1 MMRSLAAAPAFGRPG
16 LLLSP
21 AAPEADTMLL
31 CLNTAE
37 MQLKIES
44 ENHRAAKSSANY
56 VFFFKKKILNCI

>member
-1 MMRSLAAAPAFGRPG
+1 MMRSLAAAPAFSRAG

-37 MQLKIES
+37 MQLKIEP
-44 ENHRAAKSSANY
+44 ENHCTAKSSANY
-56 VFFFKKKILNCI
+56 IC

>member
-1 MMRSLAAAPAFGRPG
+1 MRSLAAAPAFGRPG

-37 MQLKIES
+37 MPLKIES
-44 ENHRAAKSSANY
+44 ENHCAATSSVNY
-56 VFFFKKKILNCI
+56 VCLKKKKF